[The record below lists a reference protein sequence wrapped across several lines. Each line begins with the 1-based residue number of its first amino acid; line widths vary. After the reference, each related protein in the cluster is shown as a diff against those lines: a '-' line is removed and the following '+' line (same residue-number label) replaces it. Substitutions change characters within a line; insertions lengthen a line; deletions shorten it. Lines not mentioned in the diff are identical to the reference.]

1 MTLGLVESHG
11 HFWPKSC
18 KLITCGYEWGVHL
31 LVWDSP
37 EISYFWQGN
46 SQYPISNIQ
55 SGYYTNP
62 GLQVTTMSMTV
73 EQFALNQCEKKRKE
87 KKQRIPSIRRHW
99 DLGIACYHSITWF
112 VLVNTFTFSSLSASR
127 PCSVPSIVLEW
138 QHSFKMYVF
147 VLFCFVYPSFQETWI
162 NTVWLSQLLHT
173 IVWLCLSH
181 VTRMTHVIHAL
192 YLLNASAD
200 SSYKFFDFL

>member
-1 MTLGLVESHG
+1 MHIRKFKENSWGKYKGNTACAICCEIVLITKESHFMTLGLAESHG

-18 KLITCGYEWGVHL
+18 KLITCGYEWGIHL

-37 EISYFWQGN
+37 EVSYFWQGN

-55 SGYYTNP
+55 SGYYTDP
-62 GLQVTTMSMTV
+62 GLQVTMMSMTV

-87 KKQRIPSIRRHW
+87 KKQGISSIRRHW

-138 QHSFKMYVF
+138 QQF
-147 VLFCFVYPSFQETWI
+147 
-162 NTVWLSQLLHT
+162 
-173 IVWLCLSH
+173 
-181 VTRMTHVIHAL
+181 
-192 YLLNASAD
+192 
-200 SSYKFFDFL
+200 